1 MTGTEILKIPVDRE
15 IKEKA
20 ERRCRSQGKTLEEAV
35 LEFIKESAEEK
46 YTVCILETNVDD
58 CSGEQLGY
66 AMECLLEAG
75 ALDASCF
82 PVYMKKN
89 RPAYMLQVICR
100 EEKQEELEAIL
111 FRETTS
117 IGLRRYREEREI
129 LPRTFAEVCLKT
141 GEKVRIKICEHHGQ
155 KFYYPEYETVKAA
168 CRESGRAFR
177 EVYEEAA
184 ALAGGEQ

>member
-1 MTGTEILKIPVDRE
+1 MTEKVVLQIPVD
-15 IKEKA
+15 KETKERA
-20 ERRCRSQGKTLEEAV
+20 ERHCQSMGKTLEEAIG
-35 LEFIKESAEEK
+35 EFIRERGEEK
-46 YTVCILETNVDD
+46 DTVWVLETNVDD

-66 AMECLLEAG
+66 TMECLLEAG
-75 ALDASCF
+75 ALDTSCF

-100 EEKQEELEAIL
+100 VEMREELESIL

-141 GEKVRIKICEHHGQ
+141 GQKIRVKICEHHGE
-155 KFYYPEYETVKAA
+155 KFYYPEYETVKTA
-168 CRESGRAFR
+168 CRESRRAFR
-177 EVYEEAA
+177 DVYDEAA
-184 ALAGGEQ
+184 ALAGGNE